1 MDTTAGSGISAAL
14 LALMIAA
21 LVAVTPARAQL
32 EESAPKA
39 AGDPVQGRA
48 LYIGAVALAAGGAP
62 CLACHGVAGA
72 GLGMASGASYG
83 VDLTSMYDNYGAEG
97 VLSILE
103 DLSTFPSMAP
113 IYAGRPLSA
122 TEQADM
128 TAFLAEVA
136 GQPPVQAGAQV
147 AGHVAV
153 GGVLIG
159 VLLVLFGWSRLNGV
173 RQPLVNEAGKGR
185 GEPR

>member
-1 MDTTAGSGISAAL
+1 MNKKGVGRIAAVLALVVACL
-14 LALMIAA
+14 LAGG
-21 LVAVTPARAQL
+21 PARAQL
-32 EESAPKA
+32 ESSPA
-39 AGDPVQGRA
+39 AGDPVRGRA
-48 LYIGAVALAAGGAP
+48 LYIGAVSFAEGGAP
-62 CLACHGVAGA
+62 CLACHGIAGA

-83 VDLTSMYDNYGAEG
+83 VDLTSMYDDYGAEG

-128 TAFLAEVA
+128 TAVLAEVA

>member
-1 MDTTAGSGISAAL
+1 MDTTAGGIISAAL
-14 LALMIAA
+14 VALMIAG
-21 LVAVTPARAQL
+21 LVAVTPARAQI
-32 EESAPKA
+32 EASAPEA

-48 LYIGAVALAAGGAP
+48 LYIGAAPFTAGGAP

-72 GLGMASGASYG
+72 GLGMAAGASYG
-83 VDLTSMYDNYGAEG
+83 IDLTSMYEDYGSEG

-103 DLSTFPSMAP
+103 DLSSFPSMAP
-113 IYAGRPLSA
+113 IYADRPLSA
-122 TEQADM
+122 PEQADVA
-128 TAFLAEVA
+128 AFLTEVA

-153 GGVLIG
+153 GAILIG
-159 VLLVLFGWSRLNGV
+159 GLLVFFGWGRLNGV
-173 RQPLVNEAGKGR
+173 RRPLVERAGRGK